1 MGSKSRSTTAS
12 TQNTKDI
19 TTTVGDN
26 RTTDS
31 GSIGGNTTIGETGG
45 NVSVSTTDFGAIKS
59 AFEGIDTAISDSIDF
74 AETVSVNAQNN
85 SFGLAGAS
93 LAANANLSNELLRRD
108 QVVTA
113 AIIDT
118 LGETKSGFDEVQK
131 SINSNA
137 AATGSQLAGLLNA
150 ASQVSGN
157 MVLWVAAAL
166 GAVLLFRKTV

>member
-1 MGSKSRSTTAS
+1 MGSKSSAKTQTTQL
-12 TQNTKDI
+12 TEDNT
-19 TTTVGDN
+19 TSLGDN
-26 RTTDS
+26 RVAEQ
-31 GSIGGNTTIGETGG
+31 GSIGGNVTLGRTVGD
-45 NVSVSTTDFGAIKS
+45 VDVSTTDFGAIRS

-118 LGETKSGFDEVQK
+118 L
-131 SINSNA
+131 
-137 AATGSQLAGLLNA
+137 
-150 ASQVSGN
+150 VSK
-157 MVLWVAAAL
+157 LPI
-166 GAVLLFRKTV
+166 RQ